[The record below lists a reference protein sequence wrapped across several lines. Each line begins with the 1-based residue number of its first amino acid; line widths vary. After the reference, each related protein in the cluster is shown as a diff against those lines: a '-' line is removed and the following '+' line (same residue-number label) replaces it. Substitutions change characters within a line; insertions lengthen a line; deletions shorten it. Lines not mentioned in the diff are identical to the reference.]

1 MYLLFSILS
10 YYWSSIPKSSHLLQ
24 PGCLTNYFQGKDA
37 IKFVE
42 KLVVGDVAEMAD
54 GTGSLTL
61 LTTDKGTV
69 LDDSVLAK
77 VSSEEVYMV
86 LNAGCRD
93 KDSAHIKKHLEAF

>member
-1 MYLLFSILS
+1 MLGVTL
-10 YYWSSIPKSSHLLQ
+10 K
-24 PGCLTNYFQGKDA
+24 GKDA

-42 KLVVGDVAEMAD
+42 KLVVGDVVEMAD

-77 VSSEEVYMV
+77 VSPTEVYMV

-93 KDSAHIKKHLEAF
+93 KDTAHI